1 LQPDGFWI
9 FRRDKVISLQRSKY
23 QAFKEQLLK
32 RSGLLARLRAPP
44 PVELTDIQTILRSFI
59 RNKRFCIL
67 FTENKEEWWRVH
79 CAVIEVSQT
88 SLCLRPFNGAGQ
100 WDKVR
105 TGGRWKPKAI
115 TAIRF
120 DSHYLRLYE
129 KYSPRKA

>member
-1 LQPDGFWI
+1 
-9 FRRDKVISLQRSKY
+9 VISLQRSKY